1 MDIQKT
7 IDNLKREGF
16 TVSYFDTAAE
26 ATDYLCAQFSGKT
39 IGFGGSETVKEMQL
53 YERLGENNSVYSHG
67 VDNSPEVFQQAAA
80 AEVYISSVNALAETG
95 EIINI
100 DGRGNRVSALLFG
113 PKKVVYV
120 VGVNKIAPD
129 LPSAWHR
136 ARNVAGPLNARRLNK
151 KTPCALG
158 SEIKCYDCN
167 SPDRIC
173 RGFTI
178 TNRKMSGIEDMEVV
192 LINEALGY

>member
-16 TVSYFDTAAE
+16 TVSYFETARDA
-26 ATDYLCAQFSGKT
+26 ADYLCAQYSGKT
-39 IGFGGSETVKEMQL
+39 IGFGGSETVKEMKL
-53 YERLGENNSVYSHG
+53 YERLGENNTVYSHG
-67 VDNSPEVFQQAAA
+67 VNPSPEVFRQAAA
-80 AEVYISSVNALAETG
+80 AEVYISSVNGLAETG

-158 SEIKCYDCN
+158 GEIRCYDCN
-167 SPDRIC
+167 SPERIC
-173 RGFTI
+173 RGFTV
-178 TNRKMSGIEDMEVV
+178 TTRKISGIEDMEVV
-192 LINEALGY
+192 LINENLGY